1 MGSGVRRDIC
11 YFEVRVIVP
20 SGMARRA
27 RVEYPLALYHVI
39 TRGNQR
45 QRIFLDDRDRDKYL
59 EILSSLK
66 KQYSFRIPA
75 YVLMLNH
82 IHLLLQSGEVPLS
95 RIMQRLGSSY
105 TQYFNRRHKQ
115 VGHLFQGRYKAIVC
129 DKDRYLLELT
139 CYLHLNPVRAKVVKD
154 PEDYKWS
161 SYGSY
166 VGETQG
172 EQWLDSTEVL
182 EQFSKKVKEARKL
195 YRRFVLEGIGDGHK
209 EEYYDVLE
217 GRFLGDK
224 EFAQEIKAKAE
235 IPGYVRV
242 KIKPEALLG
251 AACAVLG
258 RRRAE
263 VMGAGKDHERVRAR
277 EAICYVGR
285 NRTELPVTALA
296 KSLDVDATCVS
307 RSVARMESRVGI
319 DKELKKIVDEIV
331 SAVENSRYQ
340 A

>member
-1 MGSGVRRDIC
+1 
-11 YFEVRVIVP
+11 
-20 SGMARRA
+20 MARRA
-27 RVEYPLALYHVI
+27 RVEYPGALYHVI

-45 QRIFLDDRDRDKYL
+45 QRIFRDDRDRGKYL

-82 IHLLLQSGEVPLS
+82 VHLLLESGEVPLS
-95 RIMQRLGSSY
+95 RIMQRLGSGY

-115 VGHLFQGRYKAIVC
+115 VGHLFQGRYKAILC
-129 DKDRYLLELT
+129 DKDSYLLELT
-139 CYLHLNPVRAKVVKD
+139 RYLHLNPVRAKVVKD
-154 PEDYKWS
+154 PLDYLWS
-161 SYGSY
+161 SYVGY

-172 EQWLDSTEVL
+172 QQWLDSAEVL
-182 EQFSKKVKEARKL
+182 EQFSKIVREARKL
-195 YRRFVLEGIGDGHK
+195 YRRFVMEGIGDGHK

-224 EFAQEIKAKAE
+224 EFAEEIKAKAE
-235 IPGYVRV
+235 VPGYVRM
-242 KIKPEALLG
+242 KIKPQVLLG
-251 AACAVLG
+251 VACAVLG

-263 VMGAGKDHERVRAR
+263 VIGASKDRERVRAR

-285 NRTELPVTALA
+285 NRTELSVTALA
-296 KSLDVDATCVS
+296 KSLGVDATCVS
-307 RSVARMESRVGI
+307 RSVARMESRLGI
-319 DKELKKIVDEIV
+319 DKESKKVVDAIV
-331 SAVENSRYQ
+331 SAVENSKYH